1 MLSAW
6 PARAAV
12 CGAAKN
18 VPTTGTRKALLARAQ
33 SYIADKERAEAR
45 AIYLALLARDPSD
58 DEVRGQLARL
68 DAWDGCY
75 DLAERGYRQ
84 VLSHYPEDAEV
95 RAGLVDVLLW
105 TRRWDDA
112 EAELEEGLRRSPGSP
127 DLILR
132 RAKLAHWR
140 GDEERAA
147 ADAARARR
155 LAPLDIEV
163 QGLRDE
169 VFLGEARL
177 AGRAQIFPSGYDDL
191 YTTEAEISQRWRKL
205 RFFLGHQSVAR
216 TGAFADITT
225 IDVRRTVGVYYHA
238 PFGGWVGAAVGV
250 ATPGVAL
257 PVVAVTLSA
266 LTPVGSS
273 FTLLMNA
280 AVWQY
285 TNDKTVYTV
294 VPSLGWAATPTLEV
308 GARWWVSNVVA
319 RAPGQTNV
327 SETIHSL
334 GLRAVYRPEP
344 SWQAGAEYTYGVQLD
359 QNPTFTQLL
368 ELRSHIVT
376 VYARRMF
383 FRELGVQ
390 PVFAL
395 ERRESLSSG
404 VVIVVPLVE
413 LALLTRW

>member
-1 MLSAW
+1 MPG

-12 CGAAKN
+12 CAAAKN
-18 VPTTGTRKALLARAQ
+18 VPTTGTRDALLARAR
-33 SYIADKERAEAR
+33 SHIADNERPEAR

-58 DEVRGQLARL
+58 DEVRGRLARL

-75 DLAERGYRQ
+75 DLAEKGYRQ

-105 TRRWDDA
+105 TRRWDEA
-112 EAELEEGLRRSPGSP
+112 EAELEEGVKRSPGSP
-127 DLILR
+127 DLVLR

-147 ADAARARR
+147 AEAARARR
-155 LAPLDIEV
+155 LAPLDLDA
-163 QGLRDE
+163 QALCDE

-177 AGRAQIFPSGYDDL
+177 AGRAQLFPSGWDDI

-205 RFFLGHQSVAR
+205 RFFFGHQSVAR
-216 TGAFADITT
+216 TGAFANTTT

-250 ATPGVAL
+250 ATPGAAL
-257 PVVAVTLSA
+257 PLVAVTLSA
-266 LTPVGSS
+266 LSPIGSL
-273 FTLLMNA
+273 FTLLTNA

-285 TNDKTVYTV
+285 TNDKTVYTIA
-294 VPSLGWAATPTLEV
+294 PSLGWAATPTLEI

-319 RAPGQTNV
+319 RAPGQTSV
-327 SETIHSL
+327 SETVHSI

-368 ELRSHIVT
+368 ELRSHVVT

-395 ERRESLSSG
+395 ERRESLASG